1 MSRQACNIKII
12 YANEQNT
19 CFIPL
24 IKKLLRMKALNAL
37 IGGLAGACAITVL
50 HQVIK
55 SKDDEAPR
63 MDLLG
68 MESLTKIMNKAGVR
82 PPADGALYY
91 ITMAGDIVSNTFYYS
106 LTGIGRKKT
115 WLKGPALGL
124 AAGIG
129 AVLLPKPLGLNPKHS
144 NYTRQT
150 QLLSVLYYLAG
161 GVVSSAVT
169 KLLEHKTDRS
179 VKAKVGKLRSKIAA
193 IV

>member
-1 MSRQACNIKII
+1 
-12 YANEQNT
+12 
-19 CFIPL
+19 
-24 IKKLLRMKALNAL
+24 MKAINAL
-37 IGGLAGACAITVL
+37 LGGLAGACAITVL

-68 MESLTKIMNKAGVR
+68 MESLTKIMNKTGVK
-82 PPADGALYY
+82 PPNDNTLYY
-91 ITMAGDIVSNTFYYS
+91 LTMAGDIVSNTFYYS

-124 AAGIG
+124 AAGVG

-150 QLLSVLYYLAG
+150 QLLSVLYYFAG
-161 GVVSSAVT
+161 GVVSSAVS
-169 KLLEHKTDRS
+169 KLLEHKTDKS
-179 VKAKVGKLRSKIAA
+179 VKAKARKLRKKLA

>member
-1 MSRQACNIKII
+1 MI
-12 YANEQNT
+12 YVFN
-19 CFIPL
+19 
-24 IKKLLRMKALNAL
+24 KKAVTYMKVLHAL
-37 IGGLAGACAITVL
+37 IGGLAGACAITAL
-50 HQVIK
+50 HQIIK
-55 SKDDEAPR
+55 SNDDEAPR

-68 MESLTKIMNKAGVR
+68 MESLAKIMNKAGVR
-82 PPADGALYY
+82 PPADDALYY

-106 LTGIGRKKT
+106 LTGVGNKKT

-150 QLLSVLYYLAG
+150 QLLSVLYYFAG

-169 KLLEHKTDRS
+169 KLLEHQTDRS
-179 VKAKVGKLRSKIAA
+179 VKAKAGKLRSNIKA